1 MTLTTAAGFALG
13 LLVAHLIWNATAAY
27 LRHRRTP

>member
-13 LLVAHLIWNATAAY
+13 LLVAHLIWSAAETIAAWKD
-27 LRHRRTP
+27 RP